1 MRVLTVL
8 TSKRPVLTN
17 EMRVLTVLTSKRP
30 VYLLAEEEDALLL
43 KRGLD
48 LS

>member
-1 MRVLTVL
+1 MELVAVR
-8 TSKRPVLTN
+8 RAALTN